1 VWPWAPLCRCLA
13 GPTLRRLSGTVL
25 GCWPRLRQRP
35 EPERFPRAGAIRS
48 AHRRDRH
55 NRSRVRL
62 RAIQSSPLHR
72 SGQSRADIRRRT
84 MDRAIRQ
91 QPLAAQWCISGIR
104 PRGLS
109 RARRAG
115 RFIEAVRNCA
125 SKNRSRYASASRP
138 ACSWSAASGPSGQGT
153 SRASPGPRSL
163 RGGLPISH
171 VGVHRC
177 RPACHAAHGTPRRRQ
192 GGQARKP
199 ILLAAFA
206 ILRFAMCALHA
217 LRRPL
222 LAGRCVTPRRRRQRH
237 PRGHL
242 NSLWIDG
249 TSWSDWTSS
258 KRPCVG
264 RIPRYRRRDDRD
276 RERVLTDRTSRV
288 ACDERTVVLISAS
301 SAGVVRRIAL
311 SDH

>member
-1 VWPWAPLCRCLA
+1 MVYFGYPPTRTKPSAP
-13 GPTLRRLSGTVL
+13 GWT
-25 GCWPRLRQRP
+25 
-35 EPERFPRAGAIRS
+35 FY
-48 AHRRDRH
+48 
-55 NRSRVRL
+55 
-62 RAIQSSPLHR
+62 R
-72 SGQSRADIRRRT
+72 SGQKLRIEEPFQVRIGVATGLLVVGSFRTFGARDLKGIAGPAIAQRR
-84 MDRAIRQ
+84 
-91 QPLAAQWCISGIR
+91 
-104 PRGLS
+104 
-109 RARRAG
+109 
-115 RFIEAVRNCA
+115 
-125 SKNRSRYASASRP
+125 
-138 ACSWSAASGPSGQGT
+138 PSDP
-153 SRASPGPRSL
+153 SCRL
-163 RGGLPISH
+163 
-171 VGVHRC
+171 HRC

-237 PRGHL
+237 PRGHV